1 VSRSRLDA
9 ELEELFGDDPGL
21 EQIARA
27 LQAGHLKAAPLDS
40 RFKQDLRRKLMGEAY
55 ETLGPSRL
63 GWRRLFGM
71 PGFAGLAVAVGAAVI
86 AFFVIPTLLRPPQ
99 TVVVQPD
106 IDTARPVALN
116 QPIVLKFN
124 QPMDHASVERSV
136 SIQPATEVSYQWQGN
151 NLVITPAGN
160 QLAGSTQ
167 YHVSVA
173 PSAQTSGGKPIGTT
187 APITFVTAPQPTP
200 PPVASPP
207 PSPAPALAIINESRL
222 ANAAGAAAWAPDGS
236 RVYYLNPGGDLVSI
250 GADGSGQQT
259 LLTGHVT
266 AFALAPDGKSYAA
279 VQDGRPIVGQVA
291 GGPPPA
297 PAWKGVDGAGWQGAS
312 PIFWSSAT
320 TLTFFNADGTKLQT
334 FGGPAHPQLSPDGT
348 KALAGADPVVPSTHL
363 LDLQTGTTKN
373 WNVAAL
379 ASAWA
384 PDSSKVA
391 YVTDAG
397 AFVAQPDGSSPKQV
411 LSVGGLKAIV
421 WSKNDLLLAT
431 GDASG
436 SYVVHADGSAPQRL
450 DTANV
455 GVPQAWSPDGSSV
468 LVARESGLFVLKLG
482 PASNLNL
489 EAGAK
494 IVDAFEAARVARDAD
509 KAAGYLTASAARTT
523 GQLIPTGE
531 PHLKRSYTVA
541 SELVSD
547 DPPYLRYVVRLVF
560 ANAAGTEIRYQDET
574 VKVVSA
580 PRTSQLMIDSI
591 NDGPAHDVA
600 GPIVTAVTFAAG
612 TILVYFD
619 SDLDPSTVPGAVRL
633 ATPEGK
639 QLTVKSA
646 YAKRI
651 VTLSGDFSGSSRL
664 ELTVTT
670 ALKDIAGG
678 AAPADYTIEVVNAG
692 AQSG

>member
-1 VSRSRLDA
+1 MSRSRWDS
-9 ELEELFGDDPGL
+9 ELEELLGDDRGL
-21 EQIARA
+21 ERIGRI
-27 LQAGHLKAAPLDS
+27 LQAGHLRAAPLDS

-55 ETLGPSRL
+55 ETLGASRW

-71 PGFAGLAVAVGAAVI
+71 PGFAGLAVAVGAALI

-124 QPMDHASVERSV
+124 QPMDHTSVERSV

-167 YHVSVA
+167 YHVTVA
-173 PSAQTSGGKPIGTT
+173 PSAQTSSGKPIGTT
-187 APITFVTAPQPTP
+187 PPITFVTAPQPTP
-200 PPVASPP
+200 PPTA
-207 PSPAPALAIINESRL
+207 SPAPSPSPGVAIINESRL
-222 ANAAGAAAWAPDGS
+222 ANAAGSAAWAPDGS
-236 RVYYLNPGGDLVSI
+236 RVYYLNPAGDLISVA
-250 GADGSGQQT
+250 ADGSGQQT
-259 LLTGHVT
+259 LLSGRVT

-279 VQDGRPIVGQVA
+279 VQDGRPIVGQID
-291 GGPPPA
+291 GGTPPA
-297 PAWKGVDGAGWQGAS
+297 PSWKGVDGAGWQGPK

-320 TLTFFNADGTKLQT
+320 QLTFFSADGSKLQT
-334 FGGPAHPQLSPDGT
+334 FSGPVGPLLSPDGT
-348 KALAGADPVVPSTHL
+348 KALARADSVSPLTYL
-363 LDLQTGTTKN
+363 LDLSAGTTKN
-373 WNVAAL
+373 WPVAAR
-379 ASAWA
+379 AAAWA
-384 PDSSKVA
+384 PDSSRVA

-397 AFVAQPDGSSPKQV
+397 AFVAQADGSSPRQV
-411 LSVGGLKAIV
+411 LSVAGLKAIV

-431 GDASG
+431 VDASG
-436 SYVVHADGSAPQRL
+436 SYVVHADGSAPLRME
-450 DTANV
+450 TASI
-455 GVPQAWSPDGSSV
+455 GVPQAWSPDGSSI
-468 LVARESGLFVLKLG
+468 LVTREAGLFILKLG
-482 PASNLNL
+482 PASNLSL

-494 IVDAFEAARVARDAD
+494 VVDAFEAARVARDPD
-509 KAAGYLTASAARTT
+509 KASGYLTASAARTT

-541 SELVSD
+541 SELVNDNS
-547 DPPYLRYVVRLVF
+547 PYLRYVVRLVF

-574 VKVVSA
+574 LKVVSA
-580 PRTSQLMIDSI
+580 PRSSQLVIDSVG
-591 NDGPAHDVA
+591 DGPAHDVA
-600 GPIVTAVTFAAG
+600 GPIVTAVTFAG
-612 TILVYFD
+612 DTILVYFD

-639 QLTVKSA
+639 QLPVKSA

-651 VTLSGDFSGSSRL
+651 VTLTGDFSRSSRL

-678 AAPADYTIEVVNAG
+678 TAPADYTIEVVNPG
-692 AQSG
+692 TQSG